1 MATDGGRGLGES
13 VTDGAAA
20 PIEVVREQPRVPIRG
35 GTVCRGCGAELELEM
50 VDLGES
56 PLCESFLPAARLA
69 EEEPTYPLHVRVCQ
83 HCWLAQVPDL
93 VAREEIFTEYAYFS
107 AYSTSWVEHA
117 QRYVDTMV
125 ARLRLGPGNLVVELG
140 SNDGYLLQ
148 HFHMHDVPV
157 LGVDPARN
165 VAQAAAERGVETVTE
180 FFGAALA
187 GRLVRERGHADLIV
201 GNNVLAQVPDLHDF
215 LTGVSI
221 LLAGGGR
228 ATFEFPHLARLLAG
242 LQYDTIYH
250 EHFSYFSLF
259 SARQALAAHELEVVA
274 VEELPTHGGSLRV
287 HAMPKGAG
295 VEPSVG
301 ALLAREEAEGLRD
314 PATYRRFAREVLAS
328 GRALREQLVLLRSD
342 GKKVVGYGAP
352 GKSNT
357 LLNYC
362 RIGPDLV
369 EFTVDRNPYKHGLF
383 TPGMHIPIHPPEALD
398 EARPDV
404 ILVLP
409 WNLADEIS
417 AQLAHTAQWGA
428 RLLLPV
434 PYPTFREPGS

>member
-1 MATDGGRGLGES
+1 MKD
-13 VTDGAAA
+13 VTDGAVAS
-20 PIEVVREQPRVPIRG
+20 VG
-35 GTVCRGCGAELELEM
+35 GTVCRGCGAQLDLEM

-69 EEEPTYPLHVRVCQ
+69 EEEPTYPLRVRVCR
-83 HCWLAQVPDL
+83 HCWLAQLPQL

-107 AYSTSWVEHA
+107 GYSASWVEHA
-117 QRYVDTMV
+117 RRYVDTMQ
-125 ARLRLGPGNLVVELG
+125 ARLGLGPANLVVELG
-140 SNDGYLLQ
+140 SNDGYLLE
-148 HFHMHDVPV
+148 HFLAHSVQAV
-157 LGVDPARN
+157 GVDPARN
-165 VAQAAAERGVETVTE
+165 VAKAAAGRGVETLTE
-180 FFGAALA
+180 FFGATVGA
-187 GRLVRERGHADLIV
+187 RLVRERGHADLVI

-215 LTGVSI
+215 LSGVSI
-221 LLAGGGR
+221 LLAPDAR

-242 LQYDTIYH
+242 LQYDTVYH

-259 SARQALAAHELEVVA
+259 SIRSVLAAHQLEVVE

-287 HAMPKGAG
+287 HVMHDGAH

-301 ALLAREEAEGLRD
+301 ALLEREEAEGLRD
-314 PATYRRFAREVLAS
+314 PATYGDFAREVKAS
-328 GRALREQLVLLRSD
+328 GLALHDLLVGLRSE
-342 GKKVVGYGAP
+342 GKRIVGYGAP
-352 GKSNT
+352 GKGNT

-369 EFTVDRNPYKHGLF
+369 EFTVDRSPYKHGLF
-383 TPGMHIPIHPPEALD
+383 TPGMHIPIRPPDALD
-398 EARPDV
+398 AARPDV

-417 AQLAHTAQWGA
+417 AQLAHTAQWSA

-434 PYPTFREPGS
+434 PYPAFRGPGS